1 MAEDSK
7 SVHSRDYQ
15 EVVDANNFLVQELE
29 EFKLAASQANDGR
42 LKVEQ
47 AKKNALEQLHILRQ
61 ESEIQR
67 EDLRSA
73 EAATKKAWKI
83 VGDATAKS
91 SAQAKEL
98 KEAQDAKLELSS
110 KMTALQRKLD
120 ELKNST
126 KLGSVEKN
134 RLETEISTL
143 SRRLKM
149 EEEMTRRAEADLTAK
164 NRELLEVKGQNVEF
178 SQAKLAAVTDQKEKL
193 ETALRDWQA
202 KHADVASR
210 LDASETHKSRAILE
224 IEDLVSFAFHFTDNR
239 IMNLLDLSRLG
250 QLRNGLPPISRFVH
264 WSMIL
269 IAVNVIRSSS
279 VCQGRQISTRPGGN

>member
-1 MAEDSK
+1 MVEDSK

-15 EVVDANNFLVQELE
+15 EVVDSNHFLEQELE
-29 EFKLAASQANDGR
+29 EFKLAASQANDAR
-42 LKVEQ
+42 LKAEQ
-47 AKKNALEQLHILRQ
+47 AKKNALDQLHVLRQ

-73 EAATKKAWKI
+73 EAETKKAWKI
-83 VGDATAKS
+83 LGDANAKS

-98 KEAQDAKLELSS
+98 KEAQDTKFELSC
-110 KMTALQRKLD
+110 KMTVLQRKLD
-120 ELKNST
+120 ELNNST

-149 EEEMTRRAEADLTAK
+149 EEEMSRRAEADLVAK
-164 NRELLEVKGQNVEF
+164 NRELVEVKGQNVEF
-178 SQAKLAAVTDQKEKL
+178 SQARLSTVTDQKEKL
-193 ETALRDWQA
+193 EAALRDWQA

-224 IEDLVSFAFHFTDNR
+224 IEDLVLSAFLFTDNR
-239 IMNLLDLSRLG
+239 ITNLLDLNRLAPP
-250 QLRNGLPPISRFVH
+250 QNGLLRISRFVH

-269 IAVNVIRSSS
+269 ITVNV
-279 VCQGRQISTRPGGN
+279 V